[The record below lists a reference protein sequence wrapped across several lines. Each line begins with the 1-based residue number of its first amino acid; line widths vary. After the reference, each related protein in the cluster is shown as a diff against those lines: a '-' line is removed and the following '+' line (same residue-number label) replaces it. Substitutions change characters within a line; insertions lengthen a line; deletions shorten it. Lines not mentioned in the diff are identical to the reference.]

1 MQRTRPLPSL
11 LRGLLLA
18 LFLCTLPGT
27 GEVHAEGN
35 SAGGGEPRTE
45 MHYTFAQAAT
55 FTFTLPAGETARE
68 VTLYLRIND
77 ADTESY
83 TLPIDEGHATYRRDL
98 RAEPFPPFA
107 TLTYWWSYP
116 AAEGMRETSR
126 KTILY
131 EDNRFPWNAREEDGI
146 TVKWV
151 EALADEAD
159 RPINAALDIA
169 RQAREEIGSRLQSPS
184 LEPITLYIYPSLADL
199 QLALRLSGE
208 SWVGGEARPEVG
220 VILLAIPLTETGILQ
235 MQRDIPHEMTHLLLY
250 RQLGKEG
257 YQALP
262 AWLNE
267 GLATVFEQ
275 RPDPA
280 YAVTLDKAIASGSII
295 HLEQLCRT
303 FYTLPDDRVRLAYAE
318 SGSIVTYIRQT
329 YGWSAIRSL
338 LAAYGDG
345 HDCQSGVEQ
354 VLGMDLGE
362 LERSWLKWVGASQ
375 SSATAVPASGG
386 TTLVLRVLL
395 LQLAPWLALLVI
407 LVLPLALSLLH
418 RPLLR

>member
-1 MQRTRPLPSL
+1 MRRSPTLSRFA
-11 LRGLLLA
+11 RAFLLA
-18 LFLCTLPGT
+18 LMVALLAIG
-27 GEVHAEGN
+27 GGAAAEG
-35 SAGGGEPRTE
+35 GVDEPTTE
-45 MHYTFAQAAT
+45 MFYTFAQTAT
-55 FTFTLPAGETARE
+55 FTFILPPGETARE

-77 ADTESY
+77 GGTESH
-83 TLPIDEGHATYRRDL
+83 TVPIEEGRATYSRDL
-98 RAEPFPPFA
+98 RQEPFPPFA

-116 AAEGMRETSR
+116 SAEGLRETEHR
-126 KTILY
+126 TLLY
-131 EDNRFPWNAREEDGI
+131 EDNRFPWKAREEDGI

-151 EALADEAD
+151 GALADESSQ
-159 RPINAALDIA
+159 PINAALDIA

-220 VILLAIPLTETGILQ
+220 VILLAIPLTEEGIFQ

-250 RQLGKEG
+250 RQLGKAG
-257 YQALP
+257 YSALP

-267 GLATVFEQ
+267 GLATTFEQ
-275 RPDPA
+275 RPDPN
-280 YAVTLDKAIASGSII
+280 YAVTLNKAIAEGSII
-295 HLEQLCRT
+295 HLDRLCYA

-318 SGSIVTYIRQT
+318 SGSVVTYIRQT

-338 LAAYGDG
+338 LAAYGDEL
-345 HDCQSGVEQ
+345 DCRHGVEQ

-362 LERSWLKWVGASQ
+362 LERSWLKWVGESQ
-375 SSATAVPASGG
+375 NGGVAATTTGG

-407 LVLPLALSLLH
+407 LALPLALTLVRRPAH
-418 RPLLR
+418 R